1 MMGTAVRVSP
11 WELQKTPVQAWCI
24 WETRCAMGT
33 SSIDVPCAAR
43 LHLGSFLNLIPGMA
57 FVACTGNSK
66 KPPNPL
72 GKEIFSAELRRQKS
86 KSQLSCRLRW
96 MSLTVGKGRRTII
109 LKPLFGWWL
118 IRAVHHRETNPGVNR
133 CLLWILQPVMKKI
146 RESTTGYS
154 NLTCSAWERQP
165 TSPNLCPAAQKLPPS
180 LVLSFCPQGTC
191 LVKRVIDGWS
201 QHSSGLCSWW
211 SICPRFWF
219 QSKWSP
225 GHK

>member
-1 MMGTAVRVSP
+1 MAGTAVRVSR
-11 WELQKTPVQAWCI
+11 WELRKTPVQAWCI
-24 WETRCAMGT
+24 WETRCATGT

-72 GKEIFSAELRRQKS
+72 GKEIFSAELRCQKS
-86 KSQLSCRLRW
+86 RSQLSYHLRW

-133 CLLWILQPVMKKI
+133 CLLWILQPVMKKNKGEHN
-146 RESTTGYS
+146 RLFQFDMQRLGTTTDKSQFVSSCSKTTTQLGIILLPS
-154 NLTCSAWERQP
+154 GNLSCEKSYWWLISAFLRAVLMVEY
-165 TSPNLCPAAQKLPPS
+165 LPE
-180 LVLSFCPQGTC
+180 VL
-191 LVKRVIDGWS
+191 I
-201 QHSSGLCSWW
+201 
-211 SICPRFWF
+211 
-219 QSKWSP
+219 SK
-225 GHK
+225 